1 MGCCNLDRVDGLAD
15 LDAQRLGPTNPYTDP
30 CDEALLCAAL
40 GGAASLGAC
49 VRVELA
55 GLGWTGSSSQIL
67 FHLRHLR
74 SLFSFTT
81 FLYPSYSSQDK
92 IIRTRDPVTEQLHE
106 LACLP
111 ACLRGAPRP
120 LELRISIARRFDNT
134 ECQARRRLPL
144 IIIAFRRTAHRC
156 PPANTPPGPPSGPA
170 IASARRDQLQQN
182 RQSVSSVSLQDRGQF
197 FATPSDRSYVRLPP
211 ALAFF
216 ATKGGPA
223 ERERVLE
230 PRRAGDRHQMLMLA
244 PSARLRKTND
254 RRRRLSA
261 DYLRSPPNPT
271 SSAGA
276 VNKTPTACLAHSPA
290 DV

>member
-1 MGCCNLDRVDGLAD
+1 MAD

-81 FLYPSYSSQDK
+81 FLYPYYSSQDK

-111 ACLRGAPRP
+111 ACVEPP
-120 LELRISIARRFDNT
+120 ARSNCESRSR
-134 ECQARRRLPL
+134 AAL
-144 IIIAFRRTAHRC
+144 IIRSARHGDGSRLLLLLSAVQRTAARQQTPLPDRHPDQQSPRLA
-156 PPANTPPGPPSGPA
+156 ANNFSRT
-170 IASARRDQLQQN
+170 
-182 RQSVSSVSLQDRGQF
+182 DRACHLCHCKTEANF